1 MPIVGHLTVPEE
13 VFQRILCYTP
23 RESLPLLS
31 LVSKSWYMSVTPIL
45 YRNIELVWRRTQYFC
60 RETLGRRLWYKKH
73 GGPCSCEEQ
82 APCKPEHHPEETFG
96 KRGCFLSKRDL
107 SFTASLGEAKWIR
120 ELDKGSPSAFVA
132 LLLVYLENLEA
143 VEMSAGFQ
151 RLFSFLGPY
160 TLKSLTRLTTASI
173 GAFLDEVF
181 MGPGRTSEAGSESLS
196 SLTLFQLPKVRRL
209 SLNIP
214 KPLED
219 RKFVWPDMTSP
230 PVNIYLTSLELAFT
244 FLDEHDLAYV
254 LKTCPRLRSLKYDL
268 WTTVKDD
275 EVTETE
281 EAIVRLSALQQALL
295 PVKAT
300 LETFHLHIEKYHW
313 ASGS

>member
-1 MPIVGHLTVPEE
+1 MLYPKGKSASTLTGFE
-13 VFQRILCYTP
+13 ILVYVCDADTVQEHRTRVASHTTLVQETWRTLLLRRTSTMQTRTP
-23 RESLPLLS
+23 SRRNVWEAWVV
-31 LVSKSWYMSVTPIL
+31 LVSDYS
-45 YRNIELVWRRTQYFC
+45 
-60 RETLGRRLWYKKH
+60 
-73 GGPCSCEEQ
+73 
-82 APCKPEHHPEETFG
+82 
-96 KRGCFLSKRDL
+96 FLSKRDL

-132 LLLVYLENLEA
+132 LLPVYLENLEA

-254 LKTCPRLRSLKYDL
+254 LKTCPRSRSLKYDL